1 MPFVKEKFSVPKTI
15 KAFLYV
21 MQTFGMTQ
29 GQAQRHIAKGRIL
42 INGESIY
49 DASTTLEA
57 GEIEMVYF
65 KPLSRGLAPIL
76 KTQDFMLFDKPS
88 GIMVHPNRMLAPY
101 SMLDEVRTYGGKD
114 ANGTH
119 RIDKETSGLF
129 LASLN
134 AKSESGLKM
143 LFQERVIQK
152 SYLAWVDGKFESP
165 LVVEEPIATLP
176 EHENP
181 NTKHK
186 VHIAPHGKSAKTT
199 FRPLEYN
206 EAFDVSL
213 VECFPHT
220 GRTHQIR
227 IHLFHV
233 KHPIIGDPIYGTQ
246 YAISDSYL
254 SETLSLEDRA
264 IHTGAKR
271 LLLHANSLKF
281 SFKGCNYTLYSRMDF
296 RSQIEAITPKEKRHF
311 NRLFS

>member
-1 MPFVKEKFSVPKTI
+1 MPFVKEKFQVPYPI

-21 MQTFGMTQ
+21 MQTFEMSQ

-42 INGESIY
+42 IEGQSIY
-49 DASTTLEA
+49 DASATLQA

-65 KPLSRGLAPIL
+65 KPFSRGIAPIL
-76 KTQDFMLFDKPS
+76 KTQEFMLFDKPS
-88 GIMVHPNRMLAPY
+88 GIMVHPNRMAAPY

-134 AKSESGLKM
+134 AKVESELKV
-143 LFQERVIQK
+143 LFQDRVIQK
-152 SYLAWVDGKFESP
+152 SYLAWVDGRFDKP
-165 LVVEEPIATLP
+165 LVVEEPIAALP

-186 VHIAPHGKSAKTT
+186 VHIAPHGKPAKTT
-199 FRPLEYN
+199 FRPIKYN
-206 EAFDVSL
+206 EELDVSL

-233 KHPIIGDPIYGTQ
+233 KHPIIGDPIYGTT
-246 YAISDSYL
+246 YAVSDSYL
-254 SETLSLEDRA
+254 SETLSTEDRE
-264 IHTGAKR
+264 IHTGASR
-271 LLLHANSLKF
+271 LLLHANSLEF
-281 SFKGCNYTLYSRMDF
+281 NFRGNRYSLYSRDNF
-296 RSQIEAITPKEKRHF
+296 ATKVELIKEKKERLF
-311 NRLFS
+311 NRP

>member
-1 MPFVKEKFSVPKTI
+1 MPFVKEKFIVPKTI

-21 MQTFGMTQ
+21 MQSFGMSQ

-42 INGESIY
+42 IDGESIY

-88 GIMVHPNRMLAPY
+88 GIMVHPNRMAAPY

-134 AKSESGLKM
+134 AKVESELKV

-152 SYLAWVDGKFESP
+152 SYLAWVDGKFENP
-165 LVVEEPIATLP
+165 LVVEEPIAALP

-186 VHIAPHGKSAKTT
+186 VHIVSYGKSAETT
-199 FRPLEYN
+199 FEPILYN
-206 EAFDVSL
+206 KELDVSL

-233 KHPIIGDPIYGTQ
+233 KHPIIGDPIYGTS

-254 SETLSLEDRA
+254 SETLSQEDRE
-264 IHTGAKR
+264 IHTGASR

-281 SFKGCNYTLYSRMDF
+281 SFRGNSYTLSSPIDF
-296 RSQIEAITPKEKRHF
+296 LSQIELIRAKEERCF
-311 NRLFS
+311 NRQL